1 MNHQLEEIYI
11 EYEVTHMTVEAL
23 GVETKYLQESAY
35 EGETSVDEVFGKYIK
50 WRHAYN
56 IAFQIGF
63 STS

>member
-11 EYEVTHMTVEAL
+11 EYEGTHMTVEAS
-23 GVETKYLQESAY
+23 GVETKYFQEAAY
-35 EGETSVDEVFGKYIK
+35 EGETNVDEVFGKSFK

-56 IAFQIGF
+56 ITFQIGF